1 VGVGAD
7 VSTAGEVV
15 ASGGLVATGA
25 LVVGAVVALPQADK
39 KSEKIVINEKIK
51 ISFLDIGAPF

>member
-1 VGVGAD
+1 
-7 VSTAGEVV
+7 
-15 ASGGLVATGA
+15 
-25 LVVGAVVALPQADK
+25 VVGAVVALPQADK